1 MKKTDMLL
9 TVNLRKN
16 ARASLTDISRETK
29 IPIST
34 LYEKLKSK
42 KGTFFKKF
50 TTILDFGSL
59 GFMTRITVVLKT
71 FPEKRD
77 EMLMYLKNH
86 PNVNNVYRINN
97 GYDFQFEAI
106 FKDLKR
112 QEDFME
118 EFEDFFPLRKK
129 EIFYVIEDVKREGF
143 LEDCSQILE

>member
-42 KGTFFKKF
+42 NGTFFKKF
-50 TTILDFGSL
+50 TTILDFSSL

-77 EMLMYLKNH
+77 EMLRYLTNH

-106 FKDLKR
+106 FKDLKQ

-118 EFEDFFPLRKK
+118 EFEDSFPLRKK
-129 EIFYVIEDVKREGF
+129 EIFYVINDVKREGF
-143 LEDCSQILE
+143 LEDYSLILG